1 MILSSFVLCLQQR
14 RAHSVARI
22 RRAVSPGRRRT
33 SEAYH
38 AATCQRCLRE
48 TRYVHILCLDIC
60 CILPALALM
69 VRSPG
74 YDGSCGAKVFGVLAE
89 ALQRLKRQQML
100 QAKRSLSDDEEDN
113 EGDESAAGEAGDR
126 FADEGNASK
135 RQCRRS

>member
-1 MILSSFVLCLQQR
+1 MSALSSR
-14 RAHSVARI
+14 NSVRTHLTHASVS
-22 RRAVSPGRRRT
+22 AVSFARSCSNGV
-33 SEAYH
+33 
-38 AATCQRCLRE
+38 C
-48 TRYVHILCLDIC
+48 
-60 CILPALALM
+60 
-69 VRSPG
+69 SPG

-135 RQCRRS
+135 RQCRRC